1 MCRDRKAETEGRGR
15 RRPARA
21 RRGVGFVVGFLG
33 LATGASARER
43 ASARA
48 AAYRRGG
55 VPRGGALAG
64 LTAPAL
70 ESAAAIESARLLP
83 LLLQSLI
90 QGSTF
95 FLGGDRGPVT
105 RSSWTID
112 LWSSCEERK
121 RNGPQPPRRSTS
133 RHSLREDP
141 ISSSMRP
148 SPVQAGFKS
157 AGSAAAPSTS
167 PWSWPPQSD
176 VGVGG
181 NLSRPDFTP
190 SFLPLCMTALDDRSA
205 AMSPALDV
213 VSPPREPRPRKP
225 SFPPIPSHHP
235 SLMISFARVTHA
247 FQHVS
252 QVPGDD
258 RGGIVSYRKDC
269 NVFARFRGGNGTV
282 IDRSCDVDRQNSR
295 APRRP
300 RANHAHHHRPLRK
313 DKNTTHAVR
322 S

>member
-1 MCRDRKAETEGRGR
+1 MGRLEAGPSR
-15 RRPARA
+15 ASPPPPSRA
-21 RRGVGFVVGFLG
+21 RRPSR
-33 LATGASARER
+33 AHAS
-43 ASARA
+43 S
-48 AAYRRGG
+48 
-55 VPRGGALAG
+55 PC
-64 LTAPAL
+64 
-70 ESAAAIESARLLP
+70 
-83 LLLQSLI
+83 LLQSLI

-112 LWSSCEERK
+112 LWSSCGERK

-252 QVPGDD
+252 PCREMIEGGSYLIARIVTSS
-258 RGGIVSYRKDC
+258 RG
-269 NVFARFRGGNGTV
+269 FAGGTEPLSIGAVTSIGRTLARRVGRGRT
-282 IDRSCDVDRQNSR
+282 
-295 APRRP
+295 
-300 RANHAHHHRPLRK
+300 HAHP
-313 DKNTTHAVR
+313 
-322 S
+322 

>member
-1 MCRDRKAETEGRGR
+1 MGCLEAGPSRAS
-15 RRPARA
+15 PPPPSRA
-21 RRGVGFVVGFLG
+21 RRPSR
-33 LATGASARER
+33 AHAS
-43 ASARA
+43 S
-48 AAYRRGG
+48 
-55 VPRGGALAG
+55 PC
-64 LTAPAL
+64 
-70 ESAAAIESARLLP
+70 
-83 LLLQSLI
+83 LLQSLI

-112 LWSSCEERK
+112 LWSSCGERK

-141 ISSSMRP
+141 ISSSMHP

-157 AGSAAAPSTS
+157 AGPATAPSPWSS

-225 SFPPIPSHHP
+225 SFPPIPSHHT

-252 QVPGDD
+252 PCREMIEGGSYLIARIVTSS
-258 RGGIVSYRKDC
+258 RG
-269 NVFARFRGGNGTV
+269 FAGGNGTV
-282 IDRSCDVDRQNSR
+282 TMSIGAVTSGEQNPR

-300 RANHAHHHRPLRK
+300 RANHAHP
-313 DKNTTHAVR
+313 
-322 S
+322 

>member
-112 LWSSCEERK
+112 LWSSCGERK

-176 VGVGG
+176 GGVGG

-225 SFPPIPSHHP
+225 SFPPIPSHHT

-252 QVPGDD
+252 PCREMIEGGSYLIARIVTSS
-258 RGGIVSYRKDC
+258 RG
-269 NVFARFRGGNGTV
+269 FAGGNGTV
-282 IDRSCDVDRQNSR
+282 TMSIGAVTSGEQNPR

-300 RANHAHHHRPLRK
+300 RANHAHP
-313 DKNTTHAVR
+313 
-322 S
+322 

>member
-1 MCRDRKAETEGRGR
+1 
-15 RRPARA
+15 
-21 RRGVGFVVGFLG
+21 
-33 LATGASARER
+33 
-43 ASARA
+43 
-48 AAYRRGG
+48 
-55 VPRGGALAG
+55 
-64 LTAPAL
+64 
-70 ESAAAIESARLLP
+70 
-83 LLLQSLI
+83 
-90 QGSTF
+90 
-95 FLGGDRGPVT
+95 
-105 RSSWTID
+105 
-112 LWSSCEERK
+112 
-121 RNGPQPPRRSTS
+121 
-133 RHSLREDP
+133 
-141 ISSSMRP
+141 MRP

-157 AGSAAAPSTS
+157 AGPAAAPSTS

-225 SFPPIPSHHP
+225 SFPPIPSHHT

-252 QVPGDD
+252 PVPGDD

>member
-1 MCRDRKAETEGRGR
+1 MGRLEAGPSR
-15 RRPARA
+15 ASPPPPSRA
-21 RRGVGFVVGFLG
+21 RRPSR
-33 LATGASARER
+33 AHAS
-43 ASARA
+43 S
-48 AAYRRGG
+48 
-55 VPRGGALAG
+55 PC
-64 LTAPAL
+64 
-70 ESAAAIESARLLP
+70 
-83 LLLQSLI
+83 LLQSLI

-112 LWSSCEERK
+112 LWSSCGERK

-141 ISSSMRP
+141 ASSSMRP

-157 AGSAAAPSTS
+157 AGPATAPSPWSS

-269 NVFARFRGGNGTV
+269 NVFARFRGGERNRHDV
-282 IDRSCDVDRQNSR
+282 DRSCDVGGTKPSR
-295 APRRP
+295 AASPEGEPRTPLTTDTSGIVTPAADLPCQPLQREAHRVAP
-300 RANHAHHHRPLRK
+300 TRRAIVCPNHEFHSVTSTSKLCTRVQ
-313 DKNTTHAVR
+313 TT
-322 S
+322 

>member
-1 MCRDRKAETEGRGR
+1 
-15 RRPARA
+15 
-21 RRGVGFVVGFLG
+21 
-33 LATGASARER
+33 
-43 ASARA
+43 
-48 AAYRRGG
+48 
-55 VPRGGALAG
+55 
-64 LTAPAL
+64 
-70 ESAAAIESARLLP
+70 
-83 LLLQSLI
+83 
-90 QGSTF
+90 
-95 FLGGDRGPVT
+95 
-105 RSSWTID
+105 
-112 LWSSCEERK
+112 
-121 RNGPQPPRRSTS
+121 
-133 RHSLREDP
+133 
-141 ISSSMRP
+141 MRP

-157 AGSAAAPSTS
+157 AGPAAAPSTS

-176 VGVGG
+176 VGVGV

-282 IDRSCDVDRQNSR
+282 TMSIGAVTSGEQNPR

-300 RANHAHHHRPLRK
+300 RANPRPPLTTDTSGIVTPAADLPCQPLQREAHRVARHVARLFAQR
-313 DKNTTHAVR
+313 TSFTA
-322 S
+322 